1 MKNKHLTHN
10 ERIEIEK
17 GLNENCSFKEIA
29 ARTDKSLSTIS
40 KEIKI
45 HRYAKEA
52 IITMYQIYIIKGN
65 SLVGFLCERLFQGVQ
80 RQYFCS

>member
-29 ARTDKSLSTIS
+29 AWKDKS
-40 KEIKI
+40 
-45 HRYAKEA
+45 HFH
-52 IITMYQIYIIKGN
+52 QIKGDKD
-65 SLVGFLCERLFQGVQ
+65 SLLRQ
-80 RQYFCS
+80 RAQLLQCIKFTL

>member
-45 HRYAKEA
+45 HRYAKERN
-52 IITMYQIYIIKGN
+52 YYNVSNLHYKG
-65 SLVGFLCERLFQGVQ
+65 
-80 RQYFCS
+80 